1 MDNQID
7 QDALETAILDRLS
20 GPNWDLIKKGLAH
33 EIYSSQAGALD
44 ASSWEK
50 VNELRGFAKG
60 IYYVMNLRETTLHGI
75 SEREQSNQADN
86 HSSR

>member
-1 MDNQID
+1 MSNHID
-7 QDALETAILDRLS
+7 QEALERAILDRLS
-20 GPNWDLIKKGLAH
+20 GPNWDLIKQGLAA

-60 IYYVMNLRETTLHGI
+60 IYYVMNLRETTLHGMN
-75 SEREQSNQADN
+75 EREKSNA
-86 HSSR
+86 